1 MADGGKEGSR
11 EGSRKT
17 ETLHLRTL
25 YLTTDMGGREEEEE
39 EEEEEEGEAEARA
52 EAESKQKRKQKQRG
66 GGGGARP
73 SREEQS
79 RAELAGLLARS
90 QQRGGCRCR
99 GTAGAE
105 AQQAMQR
112 STVA

>member
-17 ETLHLRTL
+17 ETLYLRTL
-25 YLTTDMGGREEEEE
+25 YLTTEMGGREEEEGE
-39 EEEEEEGEAEARA
+39 GEGEGEAEARA